1 MPDSTTGVIYGDI
14 GTSPLYVYSSTFTSQ
29 PSWLDLV
36 GALSIIIWS
45 LTLIVT
51 VKYGFIV
58 LSADDD
64 GQGGTFALYSL
75 LSRYINIVHRNPSEK
90 GVRLE
95 RYRTGDLRP
104 GARSV
109 RRFLENSPASKTLLK
124 VVGVLGVSMIM
135 ADGVLT
141 PAQSV
146 LGAIQGIRV
155 VNPSLGTPVII
166 GVSCAILVIL
176 FALQPFGTS
185 KLGTGFAPI
194 VVVWLLFN
202 LVSGIYNLAIY
213 DYTVLKAF
221 SPYFAF
227 SYLIRNGE
235 QGWRSLGGLLLAFTG
250 VEALF
255 ADLGAFGKRAI
266 QISWLCIA
274 YPCLL
279 FAYIGQAAYI
289 SQDASGTAWSNPFF
303 STVPPGTLIFSLI
316 LAVLAAIVASQAL
329 ITSTFQLL
337 SQIMRMS
344 YFPHIKV
351 VHTSHAFHEH
361 IYLPLANWLLMIG
374 TVIVTAVYNNTTS
387 LGNAYGVCVIC
398 VTFITTCMVALVAI
412 VVWRLP
418 VLVVLPVWLV
428 FACLDGM
435 YLSAVLTKV
444 PDGAWFTILL
454 AALLCSIFIL
464 WRFGKE
470 AQWAAE
476 HMDRLTVSGLFVTER
491 VDGAT
496 LGQGHPTSSA
506 SSSNS
511 LTSSLQTRTQA
522 VDTAAPTATT
532 SSTRRKHTKTVT
544 RLHPVFGHTQISTVP
559 GLGIFFDKS
568 GDLDFLP
575 PSFTHFVRKFAVR
588 PAVTVFFHMRP
599 LPVASVPCAERY
611 VVVQLRGS
619 DTCTLTCTDNDLG
632 DEHGEEP
639 QGGGHGT
646 SPYMYSVV
654 LRHGYADDVLKP
666 GMAREL
672 VAQIELAISR
682 NATRQNNNDNIN
694 NNRNGV
700 SRDGSELKALHAAL
714 EAQVVYVL
722 GKETMRVK
730 HQTGSVS
737 LRGRWSPWTVVRRTL
752 LWAFLWIRE
761 NSRTKLAD
769 LDIDVDKMVEVGF
782 LKEI

>member
-1 MPDSTTGVIYGDI
+1 MLKELLQKYSGFVLLWLSWQATGVIYGDI

-29 PSWLDLV
+29 PTWDNLV

-51 VKYGFIV
+51 VKYTFIV

-75 LSRYINIVHRNPSEK
+75 LSRFIEITHRDPYEK
-90 GVRLE
+90 GVRMQ
-95 RYRTGDLRP
+95 RYRTGELRP
-104 GARSV
+104 EARSV
-109 RRFLENSPASKTLLK
+109 RRFVENSPVTKAILK

-166 GVSCAILVIL
+166 GVSCAILVLL
-176 FALQPFGTS
+176 FAIQPFGTS

-194 VVVWLLFN
+194 VVLWLLFN
-202 LVSGIYNLAIY
+202 LVSGIYNLATY

-227 SYLIRNGE
+227 TYLIRNGE
-235 QGWRSLGGLLLAFTG
+235 EGWRSLGGMLLAFTG
-250 VEALF
+250 VEAMF

-337 SQIMRMS
+337 SQVMRMS
-344 YFPHIKV
+344 YFPHIKA
-351 VHTSHAFHEH
+351 VHTSRKFHEH
-361 IYLPLANWLLMIG
+361 IYMPFANWLLMIG

-387 LGNAYGVCVIC
+387 LGNAYGVCVII

-418 VLVVLPVWLV
+418 ILVVLPVWLL
-428 FACLDGM
+428 FACLDGT

-454 AALLCSIFIL
+454 SAILCSIFIL

-476 HMDRLTVSGLFVTER
+476 HLDRLPASALLVKA
-491 VDGAT
+491 DGAPD
-496 LGQGHPTSSA
+496 QGGLSPA
-506 SSSNS
+506 ARPSSS
-511 LTSSLQTRTQA
+511 SSSKKRE
-522 VDTAAPTATT
+522 
-532 SSTRRKHTKTVT
+532 T
-544 RLHPVFGHTQISTVP
+544 RLTQSFGGTPVSIVP
-559 GLGIFFDKS
+559 GLGIFFDKN
-568 GDLDFLP
+568 GDRDVLP
-575 PSFTHFVRKFAVR
+575 PSFTHFVRKFAAR
-588 PAVTVFFHMRP
+588 PSVTVFFHMRP
-599 LPVASVPCAERY
+599 LPVPTVPCAERY
-611 VVVQLRGS
+611 VVVRAPGV
-619 DTCTLTCTDNDLG
+619 DRA
-632 DEHGEEP
+632 
-639 QGGGHGT
+639 
-646 SPYMYSVV
+646 YSVV
-654 LRHGYADDVLKP
+654 MRHGYTDDVLKP
-666 GMAREL
+666 GMARDL
-672 VAQIELAISR
+672 VAQIELSL
-682 NATRQNNNDNIN
+682 TRGAH
-694 NNRNGV
+694 NG
-700 SRDGSELKALHAAL
+700 GGAAGELEELKAAH

-722 GKETMRVK
+722 GKETMRIK
-730 HQTGSVS
+730 HE
-737 LRGRWSPWTVVRRTL
+737 RGFHPAGLVRRAL

-769 LDIDVDKMVEVGF
+769 LNIDVDKVIEVGF